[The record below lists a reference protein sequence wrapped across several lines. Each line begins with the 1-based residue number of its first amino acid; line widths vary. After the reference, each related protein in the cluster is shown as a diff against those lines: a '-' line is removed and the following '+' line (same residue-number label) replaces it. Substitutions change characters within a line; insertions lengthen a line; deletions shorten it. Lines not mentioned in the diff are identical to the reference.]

1 MALHSRSKRQ
11 YFLAGDTIF
20 RQGDPGDY
28 AYLIEEGTAQIIRTH
43 PDGREQ
49 VLAHR
54 SAGGIVGE
62 MALLSSQPR
71 TAHVRAITP
80 CTVISIPRDD
90 FQTRLDRADPMIK
103 MVMQVMLARYN
114 ILVSGESTDQNAPMP
129 DYAEAALIHHK
140 AFDTIRITHDL
151 KEAILNQDLR
161 LFYQPIISLTTG
173 KPVGFEAL
181 MRWQHPTRGLLNPV
195 SFIPIAEDSGLI
207 VHASRWALTESAAM
221 LARLSDHHG
230 LTDPWFLS
238 LNYTGLDLSN
248 PSFSE
253 DVKNTLSDAQI
264 APERI
269 KLEITERML
278 IDDPEGAIQ
287 SLERCKQTGLTV
299 ALDDFGTGY
308 SSLSYLHRFPID
320 TMKIDR
326 SFVNGMMKQDA
337 SMTLIKAIIALARGL
352 DMDIVA
358 EGVESGDEA
367 AALRALGCDMAQGYH
382 YARPMSEDDLILWL
396 KQL

>member
-11 YFLAGDTIF
+11 YFLAGETIF

-28 AYLIEEGTAQIIRTH
+28 AYLIEEGTAQIVRTL
-43 PDGREQ
+43 PDGSEQ
-49 VLAHR
+49 ILAIR
-54 SAGGIVGE
+54 GAGGIVGE

-71 TAHVRAITP
+71 TAHVRALTA
-80 CTVISIPRDD
+80 CTLISIPRDD
-90 FQTRLDRADPMIK
+90 FQTRLDRSDPMMKTI
-103 MVMQVMLARYN
+103 MQVMLARYN
-114 ILVSGESTDQNAPMP
+114 AVVTGENSDQYIPAP

-161 LFYQPIISLTTG
+161 LFYQPIINLASG

-181 MRWQHPTRGLLNPV
+181 MRWQHPVRGLLNPV
-195 SFIPIAEDSGLI
+195 SFIHIAEDSGLI
-207 VHASRWALTESAAM
+207 VHASRWALAESAAM
-221 LARLSDHHG
+221 LARLSDQHG
-230 LTDPWFLS
+230 LDDPWFLS
-238 LNYTGLDLSN
+238 LNYTGLDLSA
-248 PSFSE
+248 PHFAD
-253 DVKNTLSDAQI
+253 DVKNALDDAHI

-278 IDDPEGAIQ
+278 IDDPEGAIK
-287 SLERCKQTGLTV
+287 SLERCKQSGLTV

-326 SFVNGMMKQDA
+326 SFVNGMMKQDT
-337 SMTLIKAIIALARGL
+337 SMTLIKTIIALARGL
-352 DMDIVA
+352 NMDIVA
-358 EGVESGDEA
+358 EGVESIDEA

-382 YARPMSEDDLILWL
+382 YARPMAEEDLILWL
-396 KQL
+396 KRL